1 MTPSSKN
8 GSRGFTLIEL
18 MIVVAIIGVLATVAA
33 VSYRKY
39 LDAARTT
46 EAYGMLG
53 EIRNRE
59 EAYRAEFSSYISSG
73 ATGNQSESSL
83 FPAVDSG
90 TCYGG
95 SGSYSGKEPCPKAA
109 NAQTG
114 ATIPAGWG
122 LLGINAGRNTLQC
135 GYTAIANTANTAVS
149 GTLGIGFLGTANQTT
164 TWWYAIAVCDND
176 GNTTTNATFVTAFNT
191 TVVSAQNEHK

>member
-1 MTPSSKN
+1 MTKK
-8 GSRGFTLIEL
+8 GFTLVEML
-18 MIVVAIIGVLATVAA
+18 IVVAIISVLAVVAGVA
-33 VSYRKY
+33 YRKY

-46 EAYGMLG
+46 EAYSVLG

-73 ATGNQSESSL
+73 AAGNQSETSL

-90 TCYGG
+90 TCYYG
-95 SGSYSGKEPCPKAA
+95 SSVSGKEPCPKAA

-114 ATIPAGWG
+114 GAPPQGWTN
-122 LLGINAGRNTLQC
+122 LGINVGRNTLQC
-135 GYTAIANTANTAVS
+135 GYTAIANGANTTVT
-149 GTLGIGFLGTANQTT
+149 GPLGTAFLGSAALST

-176 GNTTTNATFVTAFNT
+176 GVTTTNATFTTAYNT
-191 TVVSAQNEHK
+191 SVVAAQNEHK